1 MGLVMEAR
9 SHFPSVPLRLVS
21 VGMAALLLA
30 STVALGDQRSSTRVT
45 GPGGVDAD
53 PSVMEVAE
61 LDEPSDVEIGETD
74 PDEVLDFSV
83 VLRQPHPELLQR
95 FLAGLHDP
103 SSPDYRRYLTPDE
116 FGRRFG
122 PPDAEIEKLT
132 AWLASRGFEIAA
144 PPAQR
149 TSLAVRGTARAVNE
163 SFGVSMRDRI
173 DDLGRPY
180 HAPDREPQVPSTVRE
195 MVNVVASL
203 NTRGQ
208 EPASVPA
215 LQAVPGGFLR
225 PADVAR
231 AFDIEE
237 LHAEGL
243 LGQGQ
248 AVGIVSFDTYHDSDI
263 VAFDRAMRTAERAGA
278 EPPPVRR
285 VRLPGAVTVPGDG
298 SGEVNLDI
306 DVVKTIAPAAEI
318 INYEGPN
325 GPFGPIIRE
334 IVSRQEVDIVSI
346 SWGLCER
353 KMDATERISDDAEFA
368 AAAAVGISIFVASG
382 DHGAHDCRFWPLP
395 RTDQQYRDLGL
406 SVTAP
411 GSKDVILVGGTYL
424 STNED
429 GSYLE
434 ETGWEDPLTGWAT
447 GGGVSDVYQRPIW
460 QVGPGVDN
468 EFSTGGRQ
476 MPDVAGPADSD
487 SGWLVV
493 YTPPG
498 ETEASGSVS
507 GGTSASAPFWAASML
522 LARQLAE
529 QEGVAAPGFG
539 TLGTLGPLLYELAND
554 AQPGTLFNDVV
565 RGGNLYR
572 NATTGWDYATGLG
585 SPRVGPLARAIVDS
599 LR

>member
-1 MGLVMEAR
+1 VGIVIAPR
-9 SHFPSVPLRLVS
+9 RGIASAPVRLAI
-21 VGMAALLLA
+21 VGVAALLLA
-30 STVALGDQRSSTRVT
+30 TYLVDQRPAATVA
-45 GPGGVDAD
+45 GPGSGDVD
-53 PSVMEVAE
+53 PNVMEVAG
-61 LDEPSDVEIGETD
+61 LDERLDVEIGETD
-74 PDEVLDFSV
+74 PDTVLDFSV
-83 VLRQPHPELLQR
+83 VLRQPQPELLQR

-103 SSPDYRRYLTPDE
+103 SSPDYRQYLTPAE

-122 PPDAEIEKLT
+122 PSDEEVEKVT
-132 AWLASRGFEIAA
+132 AWLVSRGFDVAA
-144 PPAQR
+144 PPPQR
-149 TSLAVRGTARAVNE
+149 TSLAVRGTVRAVNDA
-163 SFGVSMRDRI
+163 FGLSMRDRI

-180 HAPDREPQVPSTVRE
+180 HAPDREPQVPEPMRE
-195 MVNVVASL
+195 VVNVVASL
-203 NTRGQ
+203 NNRGQ

-231 AFDIEE
+231 AYEFEE
-237 LHAEGL
+237 LHAQGL
-243 LGQGQ
+243 HGEGQ

-278 EPPPVRR
+278 EPPAVRR
-285 VRLPGAVTVPGDG
+285 VRLPGALTEPGDG

-306 DVVKTIAPAAEI
+306 DVIRTIAPAAEI

-346 SWGLCER
+346 SWGICER
-353 KMDATERISDDAEFA
+353 KMDPNERVADDAEFA
-368 AAAAVGISIFVASG
+368 AAAAIGISIFIASG

-395 RTDQQYRDLGL
+395 RTNQQYRDLGL

-411 GSKDVILVGGTYL
+411 GSEDVILVGGTYL

-429 GSYLE
+429 GSYFE
-434 ETGWEDPLTGWAT
+434 EAGWEDPLTGWAT
-447 GGGVSDVYQRPIW
+447 GGGVSSVYPRPPW
-460 QVGPGVDN
+460 QAGVGVEN
-468 EFSTGGRQ
+468 EFSTGRRQ
-476 MPDVAGPADSD
+476 VPDVAGPADSD

-498 ETEASGSVS
+498 ENEVVGSVS

-529 QEGVAAPGFG
+529 QEGVAAPGFSR
-539 TLGTLGPLLYELAND
+539 LGFLGPLFYELAGES
-554 AQPGTLFNDVV
+554 QPGSLFNDVV
-565 RGGNLYR
+565 RGGNLYH
-572 NATTGWDYATGLG
+572 NATAGWDYATGLG
-585 SPRVGPLARAIVDS
+585 SPRVAPLARAIVDS